1 MLAPTASKLA
11 TRQLMP
17 HDGGGAGG
25 CQGTLARKGDAGSEK
40 GDAAPEPAAT
50 FGNSRKALAIP
61 PLPFL
66 PFRPKRMVTRV
77 PRVVFVKAVVQ
88 IHSHTSGGRN
98 CCELGSSLSSG
109 KLLRRLL
116 ARHVWLQEGD
126 EGAHTRLCVLP

>member
-1 MLAPTASKLA
+1 
-11 TRQLMP
+11 MP

-109 KLLRRLL
+109 KLSASSSGDFLL
-116 ARHVWLQEGD
+116 ATFGFKRATR
-126 EGAHTRLCVLP
+126 AHTPGCVYFLDTLG